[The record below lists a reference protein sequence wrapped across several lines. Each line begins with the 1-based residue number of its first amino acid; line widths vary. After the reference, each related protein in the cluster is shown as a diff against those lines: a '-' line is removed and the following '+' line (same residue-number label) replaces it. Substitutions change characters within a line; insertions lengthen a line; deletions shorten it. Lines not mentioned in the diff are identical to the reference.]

1 MELRVWKSDVLVVLR
16 LKAVGFA
23 YMFNEDHPIGRKAE
37 GIAVK
42 YLLDRHKA
50 LKVFEMD
57 GLEYAEFDM
66 IAVFKRGKVRTCEI
80 KADYKEKL
88 TGNIAIEIR
97 HKGYFS
103 GILVSQADWY
113 IIILTDKLLCMKK
126 RDLFYFLREN
136 EFREIQ
142 WEGDMST
149 IILVPT
155 DELICSGICDIYDY
169 KEKKVIE
176 EVVNGKT
183 PLHEFA

>member
-1 MELRVWKSDVLVVLR
+1 MVVLR
-16 LKAVGFA
+16 LKAVVYA
-23 YMFNEDHPIGRKAE
+23 TMFNEDHPIGRKTE

-42 YLLDRHKA
+42 YLLERHNA

-66 IAVFKRGKVRTCEI
+66 IAVFKRGKIRTIEV
-80 KADYKEKL
+80 KADYKEKQ
-88 TGNIAIEIR
+88 TGNIAIEYKHR
-97 HKGYFS
+97 GYFS

-136 EFREIQ
+136 EFKEIN
-142 WEGDMST
+142 WEGDIST
-149 IILVPT
+149 ILLVPT

-169 KEKKVIE
+169 KEKRVVVTE
-176 EVVNGKT
+176 VNGKT